1 MLSKIYK
8 ITLSLLLV
16 FFYQNIAYPKNFDE
30 KNLHNY
36 FSALISLEK
45 NKSIESLNYFNSS
58 KELKESHPAY
68 IKKYLFALVL
78 GGKINKA
85 ISEIKITKEKKFVD
99 FFEAHLLLV
108 LDSIKKK
115 DYKKSLDYIN
125 NLKRHEEEGT
135 FQLIVSNFLEE
146 YVYLFKNKQIKSNLQ
161 SKFGKLGLINRTFQ
175 KCYLGLQD
183 TETFFENLTNY
194 EAEGNSRYLFFY
206 ANYLLTQKNYLKTKE
221 IFKDIDPINSSLL
234 IGQAKKWID
243 KENYSNFNSIFS
255 CKNSNDIIGEFL
267 YIISNL
273 YSMEYE
279 MENSNFYFNLSSF
292 LNPKFKFNFVLL
304 VDNYLQKEEFSKA
317 KKILKKFNKKNEIYY
332 WHRVKKTA
340 QIIRNETDQNKS
352 FEYIKVKFDEIEKPS
367 LKVIYEMGNVVKS
380 LQKYDLSIKYYTEVL
395 SKLDPTSIIFA
406 DVLYR
411 RGGSYERIDNEKKA
425 DEDLLKSLEI
435 NPDEPHVLNYLAYSW
450 LERNYQID
458 LAIDMLEKAYAQ
470 REDDPYII
478 DSIGWAYYLVGDYVE
493 AEKLLRKAVKIMPT
507 DPIVNDHYGDILW
520 KLDKKIQANYFWKN
534 ILTFEDVEE
543 KMKKD
548 IFYKLL
554 KGPKNL

>member
-58 KELKESHPAY
+58 KELKESHPTY

-78 GGKINKA
+78 GGKIDKA
-85 ISEIKITKEKKFVD
+85 ISEIKTTKDKKLVD

-115 DYKKSLDYIN
+115 DYKQTLDYIN
-125 NLKRHEEEGT
+125 NLKKHEEEGT

-279 MENSNFYFNLSSF
+279 MENSNFYFNLSNF

-304 VDNYLQKEEFSKA
+304 ADNYLQTEEFNKA

-395 SKLDPTSIIFA
+395 SKLDPTSIMFA

-425 DEDLLKSLEI
+425 DEDLLKSLKI

-493 AEKLLRKAVKIMPT
+493 AEKLVRKAVKIMPT